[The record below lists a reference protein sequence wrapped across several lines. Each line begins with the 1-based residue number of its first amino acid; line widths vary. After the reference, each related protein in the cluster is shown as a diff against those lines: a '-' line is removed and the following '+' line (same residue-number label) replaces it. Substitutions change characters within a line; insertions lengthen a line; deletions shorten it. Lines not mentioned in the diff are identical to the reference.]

1 MWPRNRLDGQV
12 GIVLA
17 ALLVLLVI
25 IGLELLAILILNDGR
40 LTYSL
45 DDAYIHLALAERI
58 ALGHFGINL
67 SEAAAPSS
75 SIIWP
80 FLQLPFLLVNVG
92 DYGPLVINVTA
103 AMATLL
109 IYSRVGYLA
118 LCPCRRTRT
127 KGFLLATIL
136 LLIPLTNLVG
146 LVFTGMEHSLQLF
159 LSSLVV
165 LGMIEES
172 RDGVVRWWLVAA
184 IILVPLVRYESLAL
198 SLPALL
204 YLAMRGHTRLAL
216 TGTAIMAALILA
228 YGLFLRTLGLNPL
241 PNSLLAKSYILW
253 SGGRVEAILG
263 NLRANIM
270 VIEGLLFILLLVL
283 LIRLVLMPGRPVAE
297 RQLAGV
303 IAMCISLHLVLG
315 TMDGFHRY
323 ELYAWTAGCLVLIYL
338 YRDSLRQLAQGKPA
352 YRIALAL
359 LLLAIV
365 AGRQYAAPLFTTPF
379 GANNIYQQQ
388 FQMHRFA
395 TAFYREPVAVVD
407 LGRVAYENE
416 SFVLDLWGLASPAA
430 LQHRRSGGGPD
441 WMNDLAMEKDVK
453 LAMIYDFRFV
463 ELPQNWR
470 PVGSLHLGRRRTS
483 AADDSVTFYALDEAT
498 AQQLHS
504 QLEAFRQTLPPGVT
518 FHFANP

>member
-1 MWPRNRLDGQV
+1 MWPRNRLDGQS

-40 LTYSL
+40 LIYSL

-80 FLQLPFLLVNVG
+80 FLQLPFLLVKAG
-92 DYGPLVINVTA
+92 DYGPLVINVIA

-216 TGTAIMAALILA
+216 TGATMMAALILA
-228 YGLFLRTLGLNPL
+228 YSLFLRTLGLNLL

-270 VIEGLLFILLLVL
+270 VIEGLLFILLWVL
-283 LIRLVLMPGRPVAE
+283 LIRLVLMPGRPAVHRTIVHNPVW
-297 RQLAGV
+297 RQ
-303 IAMCISLHLVLG
+303 
-315 TMDGFHRY
+315 
-323 ELYAWTAGCLVLIYL
+323 
-338 YRDSLRQLAQGKPA
+338 
-352 YRIALAL
+352 
-359 LLLAIV
+359 
-365 AGRQYAAPLFTTPF
+365 
-379 GANNIYQQQ
+379 
-388 FQMHRFA
+388 
-395 TAFYREPVAVVD
+395 
-407 LGRVAYENE
+407 
-416 SFVLDLWGLASPAA
+416 
-430 LQHRRSGGGPD
+430 
-441 WMNDLAMEKDVK
+441 
-453 LAMIYDFRFV
+453 
-463 ELPQNWR
+463 
-470 PVGSLHLGRRRTS
+470 
-483 AADDSVTFYALDEAT
+483 
-498 AQQLHS
+498 
-504 QLEAFRQTLPPGVT
+504 
-518 FHFANP
+518 